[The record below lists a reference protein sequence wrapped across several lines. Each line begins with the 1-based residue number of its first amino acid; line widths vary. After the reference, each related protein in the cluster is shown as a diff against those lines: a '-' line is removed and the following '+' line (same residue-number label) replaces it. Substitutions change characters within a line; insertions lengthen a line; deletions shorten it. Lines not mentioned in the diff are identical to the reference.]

1 MIKQWSSQILA
12 VIRLELKKT
21 FFARRGL
28 WIYLL
33 AFAPVFL
40 FALHSIVAPHQ
51 EAWLTRMAEGH
62 LADTAALQSV
72 QEGSTREE
80 VVEKLGEPFSQRS
93 GRLRSQG
100 VRGDLQ
106 YHYTD
111 GKSHFVFLFS
121 NGKVRHIAIFGP
133 ETFDKES
140 EIFAT
145 SFQAFFLRLA
155 IFFGCVGVFLNLFRG
170 EMLDKS
176 LHFYLLAPMR
186 REVLLAGKYLAGL
199 LATVVIF
206 TTSAGLQLTA
216 MLWRFDHSVVAGY
229 LAGPGWGQIFAYL
242 AVTILAC
249 IGYGSVFVA
258 AGMFF
263 RNPIVPTVLVLV
275 WEGANA
281 FLPAALKKISLIFY
295 LQALCPVVAPSDL
308 SLPVGLKILIATAE
322 PVRPVVAVIGIL
334 VFTLFVLAVAGHR
347 ARKLEINYS
356 AD

>member
-1 MIKQWSSQILA
+1 MMKQWSSQILA
-12 VIRLELKKT
+12 VIRLELRKT

-33 AFAPVFL
+33 AFAPVLL
-40 FALHSIVAPHQ
+40 FVLNSIFTPRE
-51 EAWLTRMAEGH
+51 EARLKRIAAQH
-62 LADTAALQSV
+62 PADTAALHSIR
-72 QEGSTREE
+72 EGFTREQ
-80 VVEKLGEPFSQRS
+80 VVEKLGEPYSQRS
-93 GRLRSQG
+93 GQLRSEG
-100 VRGDLQ
+100 VRGDLT
-106 YHYTD
+106 YYYTD
-111 GKSHFVFLFS
+111 GKSTCMVLFS
-121 NGKVRHIAIFGP
+121 RGKVKHIAIFGP
-133 ETFDKES
+133 LTFDKES
-140 EIFAT
+140 VIFAT

-155 IFFGCVGVFLNLFRG
+155 VFFGCVGVFLNLFRG

-186 REVLLAGKYLAGL
+186 REVLLVGKYFAGL

-206 TTSAGLQLTA
+206 TTSAGLQLVA
-216 MLWRFDHSVVAGY
+216 MLWRFDHTVIAGY

-263 RNPIVPTVLVLV
+263 RNPLIPTALVLL

-281 FLPAALKKISLIFY
+281 FLPAALQKISLIFY
-295 LQALCPVVAPSDL
+295 LQALCPVVAPSDFP
-308 SLPVGLKILIATAE
+308 LPVGMKILVATAE
-322 PVRPVVAVIGIL
+322 PVSPVVAVTGIL
-334 VFTLFVLAVAGHR
+334 AFTLLVLAVAGMR